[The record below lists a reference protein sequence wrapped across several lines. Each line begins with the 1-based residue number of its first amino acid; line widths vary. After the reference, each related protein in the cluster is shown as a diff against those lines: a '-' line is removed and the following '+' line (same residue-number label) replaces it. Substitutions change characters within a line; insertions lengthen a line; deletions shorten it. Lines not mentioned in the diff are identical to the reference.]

1 MGLNFAFDTFSSQA
15 KGAGNMDLVGVYLNR
30 ARLINFL
37 VFIPIY
43 FILGH
48 TSQALVAIGQK
59 EKTAELAQQYV
70 MAYFPALVLT
80 SLIYVETIFLN
91 LMEYVRVPLVSWLIG
106 GIFHFTLCY

>member
-48 TSQALVAIGQK
+48 TSQALVAIGQN
-59 EKTAELAQQYV
+59 EKTAELA
-70 MAYFPALVLT
+70 
-80 SLIYVETIFLN
+80 
-91 LMEYVRVPLVSWLIG
+91 
-106 GIFHFTLCY
+106 